1 MRLAAVRFA
10 GLTGWCDALHGTDRL
25 WKEMIAARE
34 LEERKAGKK
43 SKDPNN
49 WMYNMFIGSFVCMV
63 LLDRYGKDLGIPL
76 ESTWG
81 LVSGAT
87 AGGVNLSP
95 EL

>member
-1 MRLAAVRFA
+1 MHST

-25 WKEMIAARE
+25 WHEMIAERE
-34 LEERKAGKK
+34 QAERKAGKK

-76 ESTWG
+76 DFSG
-81 LVSGAT
+81 LVGGGLAT
-87 AGGVNLSP
+87 GSVKLSP
-95 EL
+95 DL

>member
-1 MRLAAVRFA
+1 MHFA
-10 GLTGWCDALHGTDRL
+10 GLTGWCDALHGTDKL
-25 WKEMIAARE
+25 WKEMISERE
-34 LEERKAGKK
+34 EAERKVGKK

-76 ESTWG
+76 ESTLG
-81 LVSGAT
+81 MSGGA
-87 AGGVNLSP
+87 AA